1 MRRKNEQ
8 SIGDVLKD
16 MFKEYGLERKYE
28 QAEIGHIWGKLLGP
42 SVANVTRKVT
52 LKNGLLT
59 VYLDSGLVK
68 HELGMMRT
76 RLIKALND
84 EVGKELITDIRL
96 I

>member
-8 SIGDVLKD
+8 SIGEVLKQ
-16 MFKEYGLERKYE
+16 MLKEYGLERKYE
-28 QAEIGHIWGKLLGP
+28 QAEIGHIWGELLGP
-42 SVANVTRKVT
+42 SAANVTRRVT

-68 HELGMMRT
+68 QELGMMRS
-76 RLIKALND
+76 RLITALNA

>member
-8 SIGDVLKD
+8 SIGEVLKN

-28 QAEIGHIWGKLLGP
+28 QAEIGHIWNELLGP
-42 SVANVTRKVT
+42 SVAKVTRKVT

-68 HELGMMRT
+68 QELGMMRS

>member
-8 SIGDVLKD
+8 NIGEVLKD

-42 SVANVTRKVT
+42 SVAKVTKKVT
-52 LKNGLLT
+52 LHNGLLT

-68 HELGMMRT
+68 QELGMMRT
-76 RLIKALND
+76 RLINALNE
-84 EVGKELITDIRL
+84 EVGKKLVEDIKL
-96 I
+96 V